1 MARSKILETR
11 GNSRKVSNAGCE
23 IETLIYLKKFVD
35 VKKLSTE
42 ITHML
47 WNRKPHIL
55 KKEDESEED
64 ESEEVQ

>member
-1 MARSKILETR
+1 ML
-11 GNSRKVSNAGCE
+11 
-23 IETLIYLKKFVD
+23 
-35 VKKLSTE
+35 KKLSTE

-55 KKEDESEED
+55 KKEDEPHILKKEDESEED